1 MPRGRRYSAKCHVTS
16 EDEVHE
22 MRIEIMP
29 RKLDNLKRMVIH
41 AQTTS
46 GKTISLTLPI
56 NCTVKTLYKKNENL
70 TGIPFSEQR
79 IIIDGKRVSFAK
91 MFIIQDSDVCS
102 RFRVPGL
109 NSNASRQYMEQVPGE
124 QRHLQEVAAVEDTG
138 KRTVKRNDGTHDVFI
153 EQIIV
158 EDFVPADQWD
168 TENIAIFNLQT
179 VSAAAVEGTIG
190 IKPPRTIVS

>member
-1 MPRGRRYSAKCHVTS
+1 
-16 EDEVHE
+16 
-22 MRIEIMP
+22 
-29 RKLDNLKRMVIH
+29 
-41 AQTTS
+41 
-46 GKTISLTLPI
+46 
-56 NCTVKTLYKKNENL
+56 
-70 TGIPFSEQR
+70 
-79 IIIDGKRVSFAK
+79 
-91 MFIIQDSDVCS
+91 DSDVCS

-109 NSNASRQYMEQVPGE
+109 NSNASRQYTEQVPGE

-190 IKPPRTIVS
+190 IKPPQICFEDDDDDDRKNDVESRKVTLGQSGTKARFIPVGERISRLKDTIIVGK

>member
-1 MPRGRRYSAKCHVTS
+1 
-16 EDEVHE
+16 
-22 MRIEIMP
+22 
-29 RKLDNLKRMVIH
+29 
-41 AQTTS
+41 
-46 GKTISLTLPI
+46 
-56 NCTVKTLYKKNENL
+56 
-70 TGIPFSEQR
+70 
-79 IIIDGKRVSFAK
+79 

-124 QRHLQEVAAVEDTG
+124 QRHLQEVAAAEDTG

-179 VSAAAVEGTIG
+179 VNIHTWSTTAVTQKFDLRTTIMMME
-190 IKPPRTIVS
+190 KMMSSLAWSLSVSQAQKLDLYLWGKGSLA